1 MRHRIGPRFQ
11 LAFEGP
17 HAPHL
22 LLELLL
28 GMAIG
33 FVDRLGRFA
42 QIVKLAQL
50 VGHARQRRADGPPD
64 RMLAIGEY
72 AADGDRQRLLDF
84 SQQGPQIFLRRAQ
97 EAPGEEHFPR
107 QAVPHDPDHLVAD
120 IRLQAIEREQHA
132 PLLAQALPEA
142 ALIGQPQGQQLVVAL
157 HEVRHG
163 ALGDI
168 DPAGAER
175 LMELRDRPMRR
186 VALAPEPGNDVEA
199 ELPMRERP
207 PPLFFRPIG
216 PVIERAGAGFTAPDL
231 GREVDQPVQR
241 GDGAR
246 VVIGDPQR
254 PTTPLTAGPQRL
266 QLPVDWRSAVALA
279 LGHKGPPTME

>member
-1 MRHRIGPRFQ
+1 LRHRIGPRFQ

-84 SQQGPQIFLRRAQ
+84 LQQRGQIRLGRTE
-97 EAPGEEHFPR
+97 EAPGEEH
-107 QAVPHDPDHLVAD
+107 
-120 IRLQAIEREQHA
+120 
-132 PLLAQALPEA
+132 LA
-142 ALIGQPQGQQLVVAL
+142 GQTIA
-157 HEVRHG
+157 
-163 ALGDI
+163 
-168 DPAGAER
+168 
-175 LMELRDRPMRR
+175 
-186 VALAPEPGNDVEA
+186 
-199 ELPMRERP
+199 
-207 PPLFFRPIG
+207 
-216 PVIERAGAGFTAPDL
+216 
-231 GREVDQPVQR
+231 
-241 GDGAR
+241 
-246 VVIGDPQR
+246 
-254 PTTPLTAGPQRL
+254 
-266 QLPVDWRSAVALA
+266 
-279 LGHKGPPTME
+279 